1 MELPPPPPPKRKRA
15 TRPIVL
21 PDPSSYPKPEDEPE
35 PVTVLP
41 DEPEGPSPL
50 SAMQVEDLRE
60 MVAERARRMRE
71 TLRLFEPTPE
81 QERFFACEADER
93 LAIGGNRGGKTTTTM
108 VEIARAVT
116 GQDPYDKYPKENG
129 VFILVAKDLGQCAR
143 VFYRKLFMA
152 GALQV
157 IKDPETKQWRTFRPN
172 DPADQEREDEAK
184 PAPPLIPPR
193 MVKSVSWEN
202 KKERI
207 PKTVHLKNGWE
218 LWFFSSGG
226 EWPQGVDFDGVAF
239 DEEIERMG
247 WYAEMSA
254 RLADRRKQSKKTGK
268 VKSGKFMWSATPQA
282 GTIQLYEL
290 YSRAMEELAAHQD
303 ALAAGDPPPP
313 LTIQV
318 FDFGLMTNPYIA
330 QHAKDALIRKFASSE
345 EEYAVR
351 VEGKFALMGMK
362 VYPEY
367 MPKGCHGVPVMPIP
381 PNWTRYCAIDPG
393 RQVCAV
399 LFAAVP
405 PPGHPWSGRAVI
417 YDELYI
423 RRCDAKTFARRFKER
438 VGEVPIE
445 AAIIDMRAGRIK
457 EIGSGVSHEEQYRR
471 ALEAEGVK
479 FNSTGTT
486 AFLWSTASGSD
497 DVKAGIEAARLALT
511 LDEHNLPRFLFMKD
525 KLANFNNEIDKY
537 AYKKGP
543 GGVITDE
550 PLQVNNHLCDCLR
563 YLAMGRLRWVKPRPG
578 KAKGATNRRLE
589 EKKRRA
595 RQRDG
600 AGDSIALW

>member
-1 MELPPPPPPKRKRA
+1 MDLPPPPPPKRRRA
-15 TRPIVL
+15 TKPVVL
-21 PDPSSYPKPEDEPE
+21 PDPSTLVEPEEDDGPPPGVVPDEPE
-35 PVTVLP
+35 PMP
-41 DEPEGPSPL
+41 AL
-50 SAMQVEDLRE
+50 SAMQVDDLRE

-81 QERFFACEADER
+81 QERFFACESDER
-93 LAIGGNRGGKTTTTM
+93 LAIGGNRGGKTTTVM

-116 GQDPYDKYPKENG
+116 GQDPHDKYPKEDG

-152 GALQV
+152 GALQI
-157 IKDPETKQWRTFRPN
+157 IKDAETRQWRTFRPN
-172 DPADQEREDEAK
+172 DPDDVERQDEAK

-193 MVKSVSWEN
+193 LVKSISWEN

-207 PKTVHLKNGWE
+207 PKSVHLKNGWE
-218 LWFFSSGG
+218 IWFFSSAG
-226 EWPQGVDFDGVAF
+226 EWPQGVDVDGVAF
-239 DEEIERMG
+239 DEEIERSG

-254 RLADRRKQSKKTGK
+254 RLADRRRQNRKTGK
-268 VKSGKFMWSATPQA
+268 VRSGKFMWSATPQS

-290 YSRAMEELAAHQD
+290 YTRANEELAAHQD
-303 ALAAGDPPPP
+303 ALAAGEEPPP

-318 FDFGLMTNPYIA
+318 FEFGLMSNPYIA
-330 QHAKDALIRKFASSE
+330 QHAKDALIRKFAASE

-367 MPKGCHGVPVMPIP
+367 TPKGCHGIPVMSIP
-381 PNWTRYCAIDPG
+381 PDWTRYCAIDPG

-405 PPGHPWSGRAVI
+405 PPGHPWAGRAVVH
-417 YDELYI
+417 DELYI

-438 VGEVPIE
+438 IGEATIHQ
-445 AAIIDMRAGRIK
+445 AIIDMRAGRIR

-471 ALEAEGVK
+471 ALAAEGVK
-479 FNSTGTT
+479 FGATNST
-486 AFLWSTASGSD
+486 AFVWSTASGSD
-497 DVKAGIEAARLALT
+497 DVKAGIEAVRVALAL
-511 LDEHNLPRFLFMKD
+511 DDANMPRFLFMRE
-525 KLANFNNEIDKY
+525 KLPNLNDEIDKY
-537 AYKKGP
+537 AYKKGTS
-543 GGVITDE
+543 GVITDE

-563 YLAMGRLRWVKPRPG
+563 YLAMGRLKWVKRKPG
-578 KAKGATNRRLE
+578 QQKGYTNRILE
-589 EKKRRA
+589 EKRRRKRA
-595 RQRDG
+595 A
-600 AGDSIALW
+600 AGDSIPLW